1 VAMPVLARRV
11 FRVSLTTALSLAI
24 AYGMALPLPYM
35 APIFALMLTVTPAPP
50 MGLKSLFG
58 LVLIVLITQGIGLLL
73 IPLLISYPV
82 SAVLIV
88 AVGLYFSTY
97 LTVHKGKGLVGTL
110 LTVGFTLIPAAG
122 VYDFSSAVEV
132 IKGLTLGIGLAI
144 ICQRIVY
151 PWLPEGP
158 VAATSTKPVPSSAE
172 GASWVALRVTLIV
185 LPPFLLAL
193 INPAMYLKVIMKSV
207 ALGQQGSAV
216 NARDAGRELLG
227 STFLGGCL
235 AIVFW
240 FMLDLVTSLWMFFW
254 WMLVFCI
261 YIASKFYVVIA
272 TRYSPSFWQ
281 NVGVTM
287 LILLGSAVQDSDGGQ
302 DVYAAFAL
310 RMGLFVA
317 VTLYAWAA
325 VYLLE
330 QLRTRRLRRLSPSVV
345 TMETY

>member
-1 VAMPVLARRV
+1 
-11 FRVSLTTALSLAI
+11 
-24 AYGMALPLPYM
+24 
-35 APIFALMLTVTPAPP
+35 
-50 MGLKSLFG
+50 
-58 LVLIVLITQGIGLLL
+58 
-73 IPLLISYPV
+73 
-82 SAVLIV
+82 V